1 VEPPTIRPHDWTP
14 GPRRTKYERWVEILE
29 ACVWE
34 VRTQS
39 WLMRHL
45 GMKTQIIKE
54 DLSFLLE
61 ADLLKQMDE
70 PQEGIYEFKTTDKG
84 RDALTQFYKLVTQF
98 FAKS

>member
-1 VEPPTIRPHDWTP
+1 MVTPVIRPHSWTP

-29 ACVWE
+29 ACIWE
-34 VRTQS
+34 IRTQS

-54 DLSFLLE
+54 DLSFLLD
-61 ADLLKQMDE
+61 ADLLEQLDE
-70 PQEGIYEFKTTDKG
+70 PQEGIYEFKTTAKG
-84 RDALTQFYKLVTQF
+84 HEALKQFYKLVTQF